1 MAIKKKSKDRSRP
14 SESRATSQPTVE
26 DTPREEARPAEKD
39 VEATPLQSCPVIGFG
54 ASAGGLEAMTEVLHH
69 LPPDLGAAI
78 VFIQHLDPKHSSML
92 TELLARTIRMPV
104 QQVTDGMR
112 IDRGRIY
119 VIAPNTCIGIHNGRL
134 VSQPRN
140 PGVPHMPID
149 FFFRSLAGEQGSK
162 AIGVVLSGTASDGTM
177 GLKAIKE
184 AGGITFAQEPE
195 TAKYDGMP
203 RSAIVAGYVDSVLPP
218 AGIADELVRL
228 SQHPYMDR
236 RRPSD
241 ELPEDEKAFEEIL
254 GMLRTAKGVDFAQY
268 KPGTVHRRTFR
279 RMAIHRVEKP
289 EQYARFLKAHR
300 EELDLLF
307 QDILIHVTSFFREP
321 TTFKA
326 LASYVLPAVLKAR
339 SQDDPVRIWVPGC
352 ATGEEAY
359 SVAICALECMRQAG
373 VEVALQVFGTDLSEI
388 ALEQA
393 RTGVFPQSIESDVSP
408 ERLRRFFVSA
418 NGKYQIARSVRDV
431 CIFARQNVTKD
442 PPFSRLDLITCRNL
456 LIYLGSRL
464 QSKVLR
470 LFHYALKPSGFLAL
484 GASENLGDTGNE
496 LFAPV
501 DRQHKIY
508 ARKPARMVIDSDL
521 SDGYVERAEAPHP
534 PAAAAQQEGAKSV
547 DQLILAHYSPPA
559 VVIDEDL
566 RILQFRGDTSP
577 YLRHSPGGASLN
589 FTKLARGG
597 IATEVRAMLY
607 SPEVKTGPMKS
618 KPLAVPIDGTEK
630 KITVSILPVHGAPE
644 PQYLVAFEPAA
655 AEPGRSIAKQRTR
668 TGRDANRERVAELE
682 EELAST
688 KRYLHSVIQQQEA
701 AAEELKSAHEEVQS
715 SNEELQSTNEELLT
729 AKEELQSTNE
739 ELTTVNDE
747 MQSRNA
753 ELQQINNDLINLLSS
768 VNIPIVM
775 LGNDLQIRRFT
786 PHAER
791 ILNLLPGD
799 VGRPVSD
806 FRLKINVPDL
816 VELCQEVVD
825 RLVPREREV
834 QDAEGRIYTMWVRPY
849 RTADNRIDGV
859 VLSLFDITERKQA
872 AEARYRRLFEA
883 AKDGIVVADVSTG
896 EIVDSNPFVSK
907 LLRYA
912 RTQLIG
918 TRFWESD
925 LFRNSEI
932 TEAVLD
938 ELHASE
944 SLQKSITL
952 TSESGQQVPVDII
965 ASLYS
970 EADRTVIQFNIR
982 DVSARKRMEEQAR
995 RNEEQLRDMQ
1005 KMEAVGRLAGGV
1017 AHDFNNILTAITGFA
1032 ELLREHLDGDS
1043 QGVRMLEQI
1052 RNGADRATAI
1062 TRQLLTFGRKQI
1074 VTPAVL
1080 DLNAVLT
1087 DFRQMISVMLPR
1099 NVELEFEPE
1108 ADLGRVRADRTQAEQ
1123 VILNLVLN
1131 ARDAMPDGGT
1141 VTVAT
1146 SNVEADTAFAANH
1159 PTVPVGNYVALTVRD
1174 TGAGMDPQTQA
1185 RIFEP
1190 FFTTKPKGVGTG
1202 LGLATVYSIV
1212 NQSGGH
1218 ILAYSELGVGTTFT
1232 VYLPRVNGELA
1243 SLPEIAS
1250 AATDGTETILLVE
1263 DQSPVRELARRFLEM
1278 AGYHILEAPNGPE
1291 ALRVSREYPER
1302 IHLMVTDVVMPRMSG
1317 RELALQ
1323 LASERP
1329 DMQVLYMSGNT
1340 EEAIV
1345 HHGVLKEGV
1354 ELLQKP
1360 FTQRDLLG
1368 RVRRILD
1375 HQPEGKA
1382 PAEGERPT
1390 GK

>member
-1 MAIKKKSKDRSRP
+1 M
-14 SESRATSQPTVE
+14 
-26 DTPREEARPAEKD
+26 
-39 VEATPLQSCPVIGFG
+39 
-54 ASAGGLEAMTEVLHH
+54 
-69 LPPDLGAAI
+69 
-78 VFIQHLDPKHSSML
+78 
-92 TELLARTIRMPV
+92 
-104 QQVTDGMR
+104 
-112 IDRGRIY
+112 
-119 VIAPNTCIGIHNGRL
+119 
-134 VSQPRN
+134 
-140 PGVPHMPID
+140 
-149 FFFRSLAGEQGSK
+149 
-162 AIGVVLSGTASDGTM
+162 
-177 GLKAIKE
+177 
-184 AGGITFAQEPE
+184 
-195 TAKYDGMP
+195 
-203 RSAIVAGYVDSVLPP
+203 
-218 AGIADELVRL
+218 
-228 SQHPYMDR
+228 
-236 RRPSD
+236 
-241 ELPEDEKAFEEIL
+241 
-254 GMLRTAKGVDFAQY
+254 
-268 KPGTVHRRTFR
+268 
-279 RMAIHRVEKP
+279 EKP
-289 EQYARFLKAHR
+289 EEYAQVPPRHTARKSN
-300 EELDLLF
+300 LF
-307 QDILIHVTSFFREP
+307 IQDILINVTSFFPRIRPLFE
-321 TTFKA
+321 A
-326 LASYVLPAVLKAR
+326 LTPEVLPVGFENTRAGR
-339 SQDDPVRIWVPGC
+339 SRVAFGSRDAPP
-352 ATGEEAY
+352 GEESIFRRDLLAAM
-359 SVAICALECMRQAG
+359 SFGEAG
-373 VEVALQVFGTDLSEI
+373 VEIALQVFGTDLSEV
-388 ALEQA
+388 AVEQA
-393 RTGVFPQSIESDVSP
+393 RAGVFSQSIEADVSP
-408 ERLRRFFVSA
+408 ERLRRFFVSS

-464 QSKVLR
+464 QSKVMR

-496 LFAPV
+496 LFTPV
-501 DRQHKIY
+501 DRQHKIF
-508 ARKPARMVIDSDL
+508 ARKPARVIIDSDL
-521 SDGYVERAEAPHP
+521 TDGYAERAEAGHP
-534 PAAAAQQEGAKSV
+534 PAAAAQPEGAKTV

-559 VVIDEDL
+559 VVIDADL

-577 YLRHSPGGASLN
+577 FLRHSPGGASLN
-589 FTKLARGG
+589 FSKLARGG

-607 SPEVKTGPMKS
+607 SPDVKTGPMKS
-618 KPLAVPIDGTEK
+618 KPLAVPVDGTEK

-644 PQYLVAFEPAA
+644 PQYLIAFEPAP
-655 AEPGRSIAKQRTR
+655 AEPARGVTKLRSRA
-668 TGRDANRERVAELE
+668 GGGVNHERVAELE
-682 EELAST
+682 EEIAGT

-747 MQSRNA
+747 MQSRNL
-753 ELQQINNDLINLLSS
+753 ELHQINNDLINLLSS

-791 ILNLLPGD
+791 ILNLLPAD
-799 VGRPVSD
+799 IGRPVSD

-816 VELCQEVVD
+816 VELCQEVID

-834 QDAEGRIYTMWVRPY
+834 QDAEGRFYTMWVRPY

-896 EIVDSNPFVSK
+896 EIVDSNPFVSR
-907 LLRYA
+907 LLGYPRSH
-912 RTQLIG
+912 LIG

-925 LFRNSEI
+925 LFRNSEM
-932 TEAVLD
+932 TQAVLD

-965 ASLYS
+965 ASLYT

-1017 AHDFNNILTAITGFA
+1017 AHDFNNILTAITGYA
-1032 ELLREHLDGDS
+1032 DLLRDHLGGDS
-1043 QGVRMLEQI
+1043 HGVRMLDQI
-1052 RNGADRATAI
+1052 RSGADRATAI
-1062 TRQLLTFGRKQI
+1062 TRQLLAFGRKQI

-1080 DLNAVLT
+1080 DLNAILT

-1099 NVELEFEPE
+1099 NVELEFQPQ
-1108 ADLGRVRADRTQAEQ
+1108 ADLGRVRADRTQMEQ

-1131 ARDAMPDGGT
+1131 ARDAMPEGGT
-1141 VTVAT
+1141 ITVAT
-1146 SNVEADTAFAANH
+1146 SNVEADTTFTATH
-1159 PTVPVGNYVALTVRD
+1159 PTVPVGSYVALMVRD
-1174 TGAGMDPQTQA
+1174 TGTGMDPQTQA

-1218 ILAYSELGVGTTFT
+1218 IRAYSELGVGSTFT

-1243 SLPEIAS
+1243 YPPEFAG
-1250 AATDGTETILLVE
+1250 ADATDGTETILLVE

-1278 AGYHILEAPNGPE
+1278 SGYHILEAPNGPE
-1291 ALRVSREYPER
+1291 ALRVSREFSAR

-1329 DMQVLYMSGNT
+1329 EMEVLYMSGHT

-1354 ELLQKP
+1354 EFLQKP

-1375 HQPEGKA
+1375 RQSEGTGS
-1382 PAEGERPT
+1382 AEGERPA